1 MDALY
6 KSRCG
11 DKQYNSYW
19 PLYLGSGRRYRFRL
33 YFSLRLQILL
43 FGEVP
48 TNACCEKAI
57 VKKSVVFIL
66 RQGFSTFLCNWIML
80 FAYEQGKCA
89 VLVIIKLQVC
99 DFDAGALYL
108 ISNILYSV

>member
-33 YFSLRLQILL
+33 SFSLRLQILL

-48 TNACCEKAI
+48 TNACREKTIAE
-57 VKKSVVFIL
+57 KSVAIIL
-66 RQGFSTFLCNWIML
+66 RQGFSTFLCN
-80 FAYEQGKCA
+80 
-89 VLVIIKLQVC
+89 
-99 DFDAGALYL
+99 
-108 ISNILYSV
+108 

>member
-33 YFSLRLQILL
+33 YFSLRLQILI

-48 TNACCEKAI
+48 TNACREKT
-57 VKKSVVFIL
+57 VKSSVVFIL
-66 RQGFSTFLCNWIML
+66 RQSCRTFLCD
-80 FAYEQGKCA
+80 
-89 VLVIIKLQVC
+89 VI
-99 DFDAGALYL
+99 YL
-108 ISNILYSV
+108 AT